1 MTFKI
6 HYKAPV
12 MKTLYICMSWHKDGA
27 ARMSIR
33 PTHAE
38 SADVWQRLN
47 NCSAKKS
54 SNLLDPSNS
63 CAAFCCNDKQSQGRG
78 SSQATGDWYLLYAAS
93 PYSPNVPSSCHPT
106 HRGES
111 FSGVTKELSDWKFL
125 YSCVNSSTERQR
137 TTKVIERVQMWG
149 NKRMNFF

>member
-12 MKTLYICMSWHKDGA
+12 MKTLYIRMSWHKDGA

-78 SSQATGDWYLLYAAS
+78 AAKLQGTDTFYMLLLLIAPMFLPVVTLRTEEKAFLGS
-93 PYSPNVPSSCHPT
+93 PRS
-106 HRGES
+106 
-111 FSGVTKELSDWKFL
+111 
-125 YSCVNSSTERQR
+125 
-137 TTKVIERVQMWG
+137 
-149 NKRMNFF
+149 